1 VIADKLMGYVVT
13 VLSTVVLLTITHCTV
28 WSLASDAEIAKQQ
41 KAVADARATE
51 TKALAEL
58 AEVRNAKS
66 ISDRKRIE
74 AINNATWDCLDR
86 PYQPDD
92 VERELRAALRGQ

>member
-1 VIADKLMGYVVT
+1 MALLAISHLYAYRTGKNVVRGEM
-13 VLSTVVLLTITHCTV
+13 
-28 WSLASDAEIAKQQ
+28 AE
-41 KAVADARATE
+41 AVADYQ
-51 TKALAEL
+51 LAEHEMLGKL
-58 AEVRNAKS
+58 AEVRNAKA

-92 VERELRAALRGQ
+92 VERELRAALRGE